1 MKGSQAVH
9 DSESMASNQIAAMV
23 ESKDK
28 MTNSLNAS
36 LISAHQELA
45 GVLSTPGQI
54 YQQNVAALVAGTV
67 TAGAQGAMMGASIG
81 KSAGMYDK

>member
-1 MKGSQAVH
+1 VKGSQAVH

-36 LISAHQELA
+36 LLSAHAELS
-45 GVLSTPGQI
+45 GVLSTPGQV
-54 YQQNVAALVAGTV
+54 YQQNVAGLVAGTV
-67 TAGAQGAMMGASIG
+67 SAAAQGANLGVGLKNA
-81 KSAGMYDK
+81 